1 VPADSAVWCSLCSA
15 IYTVFGEIDC
25 REGILV
31 AVERLQYRDLAE
43 GIDVAQKH
51 YLKML
56 QRLQKKR
63 EFQIFVHPVP
73 PVMDITRPTCLEW
86 NKRME
91 AKLHAVPSI
100 AWLDFATGLMTADG
114 KLQKQYELDGI
125 HLHPAYIPLLEAALG
140 SDVLGVD
147 D

>member
-1 VPADSAVWCSLCSA
+1 MLPHA
-15 IYTVFGEIDC
+15 VFGEIDC

-31 AVERLQYRDLAE
+31 AVERLMYRDLTE
-43 GIDVAQKH
+43 GIDVAQNH

-56 QRLQKKR
+56 KRLQKMR

-91 AKLHAVPSI
+91 AKLGAVPSI
-100 AWLDFATGLMTADG
+100 AWLDFAEQLMTADG
-114 KLQKQYELDGI
+114 KLHEQYVLDGI
-125 HLHPAYIPLLEAALG
+125 HLHPSYIPLLE
-140 SDVLGVD
+140 S
-147 D
+147 

>member
-1 VPADSAVWCSLCSA
+1 M
-15 IYTVFGEIDC
+15 
-25 REGILV
+25 
-31 AVERLQYRDLAE
+31 
-43 GIDVAQKH
+43 AQQC

-56 QRLQKKR
+56 QKLQKKR

-73 PVMDITRPTCLEW
+73 PVMDITRRTCLEW

-91 AKLHAVPSI
+91 LKLKAVPSI
-100 AWLDFATGLMTADG
+100 EWLNFAAELMTADG

-125 HLHPAYIPLLEAALG
+125 HLHPSYIPLLESALG
-140 SDVLGVD
+140 ADLLAVD